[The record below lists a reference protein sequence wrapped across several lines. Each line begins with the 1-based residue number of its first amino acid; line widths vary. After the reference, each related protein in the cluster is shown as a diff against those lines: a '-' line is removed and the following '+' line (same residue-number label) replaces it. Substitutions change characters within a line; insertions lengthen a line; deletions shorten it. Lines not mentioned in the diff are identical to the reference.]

1 GIRFFALSGGLG
13 DFYKRQ
19 PSATRT
25 PHHIVLLPRVA
36 GQRGATIGI
45 CMKTVKQIFFFLY
58 RSVKG

>member
-1 GIRFFALSGGLG
+1 DVTVSQLKARRFFFFFFSRKGG
-13 DFYKRQ
+13 KTNSSR
-19 PSATRT
+19 
-25 PHHIVLLPRVA
+25 VLPRVA